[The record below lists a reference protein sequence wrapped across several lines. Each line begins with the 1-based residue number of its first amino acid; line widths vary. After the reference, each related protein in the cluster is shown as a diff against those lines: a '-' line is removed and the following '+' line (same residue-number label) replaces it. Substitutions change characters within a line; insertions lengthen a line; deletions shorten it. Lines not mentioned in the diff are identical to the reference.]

1 MLARL
6 VSTPLLTTTCD
17 LQQPDVLPHLTL
29 GRPPT
34 VVVVKLCLEFAAS
47 SDQQVRAIIKG
58 LADMIGET
66 ISQTT
71 FPPKHHRSIMWQ
83 TMSFTRGPRRVI
95 RPTVKLSKMRIR
107 RCFFRAGRALAGD
120 GGSRGDILPARQ
132 PGRTHRVDG
141 SR

>member
-66 ISQTT
+66 ISQTSQANNEANNVL
-71 FPPKHHRSIMWQ
+71 H
-83 TMSFTRGPRRVI
+83 PRT
-95 RPTVKLSKMRIR
+95 PS
-107 RCFFRAGRALAGD
+107 
-120 GGSRGDILPARQ
+120 SY
-132 PGRTHRVDG
+132 
-141 SR
+141 